1 MNPPKDPEPRLTSPY
16 QNEIINQL
24 STLKMADN
32 KTLLIIEDNQDV
44 RENLEEILSL
54 SGYNVVSAENGKVG
68 VSKALEYIPD
78 LILCDIM
85 MPELDGYGV
94 LRIVSSQPK
103 TADVPF
109 IFLTAKTERED
120 FRKGMGLGADDYIT
134 KPFDDVELL
143 DTIELRLAK
152 SSRIKKSFDNTET
165 GLQKFID
172 EAKAQKE
179 FDKLSENRELRKYNK
194 KDPVYE
200 FGHYPKWLYFV
211 AKGRV
216 KCFQINDFG
225 KELITHIFSE
235 GEFFGYLP
243 LLMNERYQD
252 SAIAL
257 DDCELRLIP
266 PDDFTM
272 LLFNNREFSAKF
284 IKMLANQTEE
294 IEKSLIDLAYS
305 SVRKRVSKALLKF
318 HESNK
323 TKNMYILRD
332 DIASL
337 AGTAK
342 ETVIRTLSD
351 FKSEGLISIEDN
363 RISILNIEKL
373 ENMPQ

>member
-1 MNPPKDPEPRLTSPY
+1 
-16 QNEIINQL
+16 
-24 STLKMADN
+24 MAE
-32 KTLLIIEDNQDV
+32 KKSLLIIEDNQDV

-54 SGYNVVSAENGKVG
+54 SGYDVITAENGKIG
-68 VSKALEYIPD
+68 VNKALENIPD

-103 TADVPF
+103 TADIPF

-152 SSRIKKSFDNTET
+152 SHRIKKSFDNTET

-200 FGHYPKWLYFV
+200 AGHYPKWLYFV
-211 AKGRV
+211 TKGRV

-225 KELITHIFSE
+225 KELITHIYSE
-235 GEFFGYLP
+235 GQFFGYLP
-243 LLMNERYQD
+243 LLMNEKYQD

-294 IEKSLIDLAYS
+294 IEKNLIDLAYS

-318 HESNK
+318 HESNR

-351 FKSEGLISIEDN
+351 FKSEGLITIEDN
-363 RISILNIEKL
+363 RISIINLEKL

>member
-1 MNPPKDPEPRLTSPY
+1 MSET
-16 QNEIINQL
+16 
-24 STLKMADN
+24 
-32 KTLLIIEDNQDV
+32 KTILIIEDNTDV
-44 RENLEEILSL
+44 RENLEEILQL
-54 SGYNVVSAENGKVG
+54 SGFKVHTAENGKIG
-68 VSKALEYIPD
+68 VAKAQEVIPD
-78 LILCDIM
+78 LIICDIM

-94 LRIVSSQPK
+94 LRIVGSQPK
-103 TADVPF
+103 TADIPF

-143 DTIELRLAK
+143 DTIDVRLKK
-152 SSRIKKSFDNTET
+152 SARIKKSFDNTES

-179 FDKLSENRELRKYNK
+179 FEKLSENRELRKYNK

-200 FGHYPKWLYFV
+200 AGHYPKWMYFV
-211 AKGRV
+211 TKGRI

-225 KELITHIFSE
+225 KELITHIYSE
-235 GEFFGYLP
+235 GDFFGYLP
-243 LLMNERYQD
+243 LLMNEKYQD
-252 SAIAL
+252 SAVAL

-284 IKMLANQTEE
+284 IKMLAGQAEE
-294 IEKSLIDLAYS
+294 IEKNLLDLAYS
-305 SVRKRVSKALLKF
+305 SVRKRVAKALIKF
-318 HESNK
+318 HQSNK
-323 TKNMYILRD
+323 SNNMYILRD

-363 RISILNIEKL
+363 RIAILHLEKL